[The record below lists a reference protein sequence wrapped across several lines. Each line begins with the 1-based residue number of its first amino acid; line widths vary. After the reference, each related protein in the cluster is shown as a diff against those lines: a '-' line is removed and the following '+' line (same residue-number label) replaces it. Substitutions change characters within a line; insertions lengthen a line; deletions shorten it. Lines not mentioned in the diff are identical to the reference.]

1 MKRLAGIRISPALLA
16 SILRP
21 GTKVALVLTSITQ
34 DQGVLANRTVI
45 CSCPE
50 SILMDNGS
58 FIQLKPFD
66 VIELYDDGFVLRAP
80 NGVETTYLWDHV
92 YA

>member
-21 GTKVALVLTSITQ
+21 GTKVTLVLTSSTQ
-34 DQGVLANRTVI
+34 AQSVLATRTVI
-45 CSCPE
+45 SSYPE

-58 FIQLKPFD
+58 FIQPKPFD

-80 NGVETTYLWDHV
+80 NGIETTYLWHQ
-92 YA
+92 A